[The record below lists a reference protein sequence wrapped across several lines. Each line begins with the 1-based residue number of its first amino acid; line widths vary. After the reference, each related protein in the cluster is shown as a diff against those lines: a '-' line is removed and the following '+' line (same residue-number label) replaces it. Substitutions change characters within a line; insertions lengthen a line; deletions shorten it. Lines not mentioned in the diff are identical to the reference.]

1 MVVDTIK
8 QGSFLSSIKT
18 SSQITWG
25 PRALTILG
33 SSPNSICPTIIT
45 TMVSC
50 LPPPTTWDQCVPPQS
65 DTFWEAIL
73 RGRSGA
79 LSDINLILFLNP
91 TISYGG
97 FTLLIKKR
105 FIKHISACAELLR
118 DNAIASCV
126 TSSCAHPHMTWYI
139 MTVSKL
145 SPFNNGMYGSF
156 RINSPTSTSNGKTL

>member
-1 MVVDTIK
+1 MFVDTIK

-33 SSPNSICPTIIT
+33 SSPNSISPTIIT

-73 RGRSGA
+73 RGQSGA
-79 LSDINLILFLNP
+79 LSIINLILFLNP
-91 TISYGG
+91 TISYGV
-97 FTLLIKKR
+97 FTLLIKKD
-105 FIKHISACAELLR
+105 SLNTSVLVP
-118 DNAIASCV
+118 NYV
-126 TSSCAHPHMTWYI
+126 TSSCAHPRMTWYI

-145 SPFNNGMYGSF
+145 SPFNNGTYGNF
-156 RINSPTSTSNGKTL
+156 QINSPTPSSNWKTM